1 VSVTVTKSVIYTY
14 VPSSAVWRA
23 IRGTGE
29 DVREPTGE
37 TERLPPS
44 VPRFMIYVW
53 LSTRLQ
59 DGGAGIL
66 THVMSCLR
74 VNCLYRDADV

>member
-1 VSVTVTKSVIYTY
+1 MRTGICQRLLLMSIFDTYT
-14 VPSSAVWRA
+14 PSSAVWRA

-44 VPRFMIYVW
+44 DPRFMI
-53 LSTRLQ
+53 
-59 DGGAGIL
+59 
-66 THVMSCLR
+66 
-74 VNCLYRDADV
+74 